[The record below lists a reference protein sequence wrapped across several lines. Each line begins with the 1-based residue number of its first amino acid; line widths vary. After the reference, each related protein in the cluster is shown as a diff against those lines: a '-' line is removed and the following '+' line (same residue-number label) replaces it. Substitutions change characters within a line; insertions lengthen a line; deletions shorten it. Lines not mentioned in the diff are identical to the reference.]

1 VRRHPTRLLV
11 VTATL
16 LGASAVWFVQAASA
30 RVPLSPR
37 PAAHV
42 ACGSAKRET
51 GRRHRRRALRHRSIG
66 RSTSTAASHLSWS
79 DEFNGPAGAPPD
91 PSKWS
96 VIYGGGGFG
105 NDELQYYTS
114 NSSNLAFDGAGHL
127 VITAL
132 SGSYTGSD
140 GVTRSYTSGAIQTK
154 GLFRVRYGTL
164 EARIE
169 IPRGQG
175 LWPAFWAVGSDI
187 DSVGWPQCGEID
199 MMENL
204 GSDPFTVYGSIH
216 GPQSGVAD
224 GYGITTAKR
233 SPVSLAGGFHVYGV
247 TWSPHKLVF
256 TLDGAAYATY
266 TPASLSPTQKWV
278 FNKPFFLILNLAV
291 GGNWPGSPNAATT
304 FPAKMLV
311 DWVRVYS

>member
-1 VRRHPTRLLV
+1 MDRRRNSVLALI
-11 VTATL
+11 ATL
-16 LGASAVWFVQAASA
+16 LAASA
-30 RVPLSPR
+30 LWNVQMAMARAPGSPHANK
-37 PAAHV
+37 AANRD
-42 ACGSAKRET
+42 AAKR
-51 GRRHRRRALRHRSIG
+51 RPRRRRVLKHGPRATSVSAPAL
-66 RSTSTAASHLSWS
+66 TWS
-79 DEFNGPAGAPPD
+79 DEFNGSAGGPPN
-91 PSKWS
+91 PSKWN

-114 NSSNLAFDGAGHL
+114 NSNNLAVDGAGHL

-140 GVTRSYTSGAIQTK
+140 GVTRNYTSGAIQTK
-154 GLFRVRYGTL
+154 GLFQARYGTL
-164 EARIE
+164 DARIE
-169 IPRGQG
+169 IPQGQG
-175 LWPAFWAVGSDI
+175 LWPAFWAIGSDT

-204 GSDPFTVYGSIH
+204 GNDPFTIYGSIH
-216 GPQSGVAD
+216 GPQSGVAN
-224 GYGITTAKR
+224 GYAITTAKH
-233 SPVSLAGGFHVYGV
+233 SHVSLAGGFHIYGV
-247 TWSPHKLVF
+247 TWSPNKLVF

-266 TPASLSPTQKWV
+266 TPKSLSPTEQWV

-291 GGNWPGSPNAATT
+291 GGGWPGSPNATTT

>member
-1 VRRHPTRLLV
+1 MDRRRNGVLALI
-11 VTATL
+11 ATL
-16 LGASAVWFVQAASA
+16 LAASAVWNVQMAVA
-30 RVPLSPR
+30 RAPWSPH
-37 PAAHV
+37 ATKV
-42 ACGSAKRET
+42 ADRDAAKR
-51 GRRHRRRALRHRSIG
+51 RSRRRRVLKHGPRATSVSAPAL
-66 RSTSTAASHLSWS
+66 TWS
-79 DEFNGPAGAPPD
+79 DEFNGSAGGPPN

-114 NSSNLAFDGAGHL
+114 NSNNLAVDGAGHL

-140 GVTRSYTSGAIQTK
+140 GVTRNYTSGAIQTK
-154 GLFRVRYGTL
+154 GLFQARYGTL
-164 EARIE
+164 DARIE
-169 IPRGQG
+169 IPQGQG
-175 LWPAFWAVGSDI
+175 MWPAFWAVGSNT

-204 GSDPFTVYGSIH
+204 GNDPFTIYGSIH
-216 GPQSGVAD
+216 GPQSGVAN
-224 GYGITTAKR
+224 GYAITTAKH
-233 SPVSLAGGFHVYGV
+233 SHVSLAGGFHVYGV
-247 TWSPHKLVF
+247 TWSPNKLVF

-266 TPASLSPTQKWV
+266 TPKSLSPNQQWV

-291 GGNWPGSPNAATT
+291 GGSWPGSPNATTT